1 MLKVENL
8 SKEFTMHIRGGKKI
22 VTLSDISFQ
31 VRKGEFLGITGPSGI
46 GKSSLL
52 KCIYRTY
59 LPSGGNIW
67 YLSGEGEMV
76 NLATVDD
83 HKILELRRSEIG
95 YVAQFLHVIP
105 RVSAL
110 EVVSSALITQGVE
123 PKAREERAKELF
135 RRLGI
140 PASLWEMYPSSF
152 SGGEKQRLNI
162 IRGLISKP
170 RLLLLDEPTASLD
183 PVSKREVISLIQ
195 ELKKEG
201 TTMIGVFH
209 DYETL
214 MKLADTQ
221 LDINLKKCKEVCV

>member
-22 VTLSDISFQ
+22 VSLSDISFQ

-59 LPSGGNIW
+59 LPSRGNIW
-67 YLSGEGEMV
+67 YFSAEGEMV
-76 NLATVDD
+76 NLAAVDD
-83 HKILELRRSEIG
+83 HKILELRRSEIS

-110 EVVSSALITQGVE
+110 EVVSSALITRGTE
-123 PKAREERAKELF
+123 PRAREDRARELF
-135 RRLGI
+135 RRVGI

-209 DYETL
+209 DYETM

-221 LDINLKKCKEVCV
+221 LDINLKECKEVCV